1 MAILTIEDITGTVS
15 AVLFPRTW
23 EKFRGIVSEDS
34 VLIVSGKADTSRGDM
49 QVVAES
55 VTQDFEV
62 AAAADEK
69 PRLDH
74 LHLPWMDE
82 DVPEAGAERLSSPP
96 DEPTGEIAADHTAQ
110 AEAEP
115 ATEAPRST
123 PAPSRPRRASGPLT
137 DREMPGWLE
146 AELNNG
152 WTPPPDFTYA
162 DDTGHIIGIEQPEQ
176 TGTPPAF
183 DAAGRLSPPPARA
196 ARPRDETDEAGPPA
210 PRLPR
215 RPPPKA
221 EPEPDAQPGRLLV
234 LTLRRSGDAAQD
246 QRRMAKLHGFLT
258 QYPGTDHFCF
268 IIEGAGMKTVRI
280 NYPKY
285 PIEINDEVLTFARDY
300 LGEEHVRIE

>member
-1 MAILTIEDITGTVS
+1 
-15 AVLFPRTW
+15 
-23 EKFRGIVSEDS
+23 
-34 VLIVSGKADTSRGDM
+34 M

-62 AAAADEK
+62 AAAADE
-69 PRLDH
+69 PLRLDH
-74 LHLPWMDE
+74 LHLPWIDE
-82 DVPEAGAERLSSPP
+82 DVPEAGAERLSSPS
-96 DEPTGEIAADHTAQ
+96 DEPTGEMPADRTVQ

-115 ATEAPRST
+115 AAEAPR
-123 PAPSRPRRASGPLT
+123 PAAPPSRPRRASGPLT

-146 AELNNG
+146 AELDNG

-162 DDTGHIIGIEQPEQ
+162 DDTGHIIGIEEPEQ
-176 TGTPPAF
+176 NGTPPAF
-183 DAAGRLSPPPARA
+183 DAAGRLAPPPARA

-221 EPEPDAQPGRLLV
+221 VPELDAQPGRLLV
-234 LTLRRSGDAAQD
+234 LTLRRSGDGAQD
-246 QRRMAKLHGFLT
+246 QRRMGMLHGFLT
-258 QYPGTDHFCF
+258 QYPGPDHFCF
-268 IIEGAGMKTVRI
+268 IIEGAGMKPVRI

-285 PIEINDEVLTFARDY
+285 PIEINDEILAFARDY